1 MNMEYKNQ
9 IAQIAALFS
18 NLSATSKTSK
28 KLELLKAQSD
38 NQTLKELALAAYGE
52 DKYFVTLDQIPEDV
66 IAKAGDGTS
75 TESYLALLSQL
86 KTREISGNEA
96 IEAVCRHC
104 ADCMDATLLL
114 AALDHSFNCGV
125 SKGLISKV
133 WPDLFSKFGVA
144 LAEKYDDK
152 TSKAVNFA
160 TQNWLASRKLDGVR
174 CICTKINGEV
184 HFYARSGKEFFT
196 LSVLREAIENMA
208 ADNFVL
214 DGECCIVDENG
225 DEDFI
230 SIVSEI
236 KRKNWTIENPCY
248 QVFDCLTPEEFYTH
262 EGDICHS
269 VRMLREAAVEIKNG
283 VAHTAFVE
291 QHELRSEDDFN
302 YWIEQAAANGWEGI
316 MIRKNIG
323 YEGKRSKNML
333 KCKKFQDAEFTVLG
347 CENDTMRFVEDGR
360 QVEKTA
366 LARILIEYKGNTVSV
381 GGGFSKAQRLYYADH
396 HDELIGK
403 TVTVKYF
410 QESVNA
416 DGQYSLRFPTVKYI
430 YEDGRDC

>member
-1 MNMEYKNQ
+1 MEYKQ
-9 IAQIAALFS
+9 EIAQIVNLFFE
-18 NLSATSKTSK
+18 LSETSKTSK
-28 KLELLKAQSD
+28 KTELLMTQSD
-38 NQTLKELALAAYGE
+38 NQTLKELALATYGD
-52 DKYFVTLDQIPEDV
+52 DKYFISLDQIPQNIQEQ
-66 IAKAGDGTS
+66 AGNGES
-75 TESYLALLSQL
+75 TESYLFLLDQL
-86 KTREISGNEA
+86 KNREISGNEA

-104 ADCMDATLLL
+104 ANCMDAPLLL

-144 LAEKYDDK
+144 LAEKYDEK
-152 TSKAVNFA
+152 TSKAVDFV

-248 QVFDCLTPEEFYTH
+248 QVFDCLTPEEFYSH
-262 EGDICHS
+262 EGDTCHS
-269 VRMLREAAVEIKNG
+269 VRMLRDAAVEIKNG

-291 QHELRSEDDFN
+291 QHELRSTADFN

-347 CENDTMRFVEDGR
+347 CENDTMRFVENGR

-403 TVTVKYF
+403 IVTVKYF

-416 DGQYSLRFPTVKYI
+416 DGQYSLRFPTVKCI
-430 YEDGRDC
+430 YDGDRDI

>member
-1 MNMEYKNQ
+1 MTYKEQVNQ
-9 IAQIAALFS
+9 VINCIETLKG
-18 NLSATSKTSK
+18 TSKSSK
-28 KLELLKAQSD
+28 KLAILSEMKD
-38 NQTLKELALAAYGE
+38 NSVMKELARRTYGE
-52 DKYFVTLDQIPEDV
+52 DKYFVTMDQVLQFDSEANITEDGDYTQILDQ
-66 IAKAGDGTS
+66 
-75 TESYLALLSQL
+75 LR
-86 KTREISGNEA
+86 TRELSGNSA
-96 IEAVCRHC
+96 IVTVSDYIH
-104 ADCMDATLLL
+104 DNFDGKLL
-114 AALDHSFNCGV
+114 AIALDHDFGCGV
-125 SKGLISKV
+125 SKGTISKV
-133 WPDLFSKFGVA
+133 WPDLFSTFGVA

-152 TSKAVNFA
+152 TSKAVNFE

-184 HFYARSGKEFFT
+184 HFYARSGKEFWT
-196 LSVLREAIENMA
+196 LSVLRESIENMK

-236 KRKNWTIENPCY
+236 KRKNWTIANPCY
-248 QVFDCLTPEEFYTH
+248 QVFDCLTVEEFNSH
-262 EGDICHS
+262 EGTVCHS
-269 VRMLREAAVEIKNG
+269 DRMLREAAEELRSG
-283 VAHTAFVE
+283 VTHTTVVE
-291 QHELRSEDDFN
+291 QHELRNTDDFN
-302 YWIEQAAANGWEGI
+302 YWVEQAAANGWEGI

-333 KCKKFQDAEFTVLG
+333 KVKKFQDAEFTVLD
-347 CENDTMRFVEDGR
+347 CENDTMRFIENGA

-366 LARILIEYKGNTVSV
+366 LARIIIEYKGNQVSV
-381 GGGFSKAQRLYYADH
+381 GGGFSKDERLYYADR

-416 DGQYSLRFPTVKYI
+416 DGKYSLRFPTVKYI
-430 YEDGRDC
+430 YKDGRDC

>member
-1 MNMEYKNQ
+1 MEYKNQ
-9 IAQIAALFS
+9 IAQITSLFVELT
-18 NLSATSKTSK
+18 NTSKTSK
-28 KLELLKAQSD
+28 KLELLKAQAG
-38 NQTLKELALAAYGE
+38 NETLKALALAAYGE
-52 DKYFVTLDQIPEDV
+52 DKYFISLDQIPQLV
-66 IAKAGDGTS
+66 QLKAGRGDS
-75 TESYLALLSQL
+75 TESYLTLLDQL
-86 KTREISGNEA
+86 KTREISGGDA
-96 IEAVCRHC
+96 LMAVVDHIVKC
-104 ADCMDATLLL
+104 ADAPLLL

-144 LAEKYDDK
+144 LAEKYDEK
-152 TSKAVNFA
+152 TSKAVNFT

-196 LSVLREAIENMA
+196 LSVLRESIENMK

-214 DGECCIVDENG
+214 DGECCIVDANG

-248 QVFDCLTPEEFYTH
+248 QVFDCLTPEEFYSH
-262 EGDICHS
+262 EGGTCHS
-269 VRMLREAAVEIKNG
+269 VRMLREAAGAIKSG
-283 VAHTAFVE
+283 GAHTTFVE

-302 YWIEQAAANGWEGI
+302 YWIEEAAKNGWEGI

-396 HDELIGK
+396 HDEIIGK

-430 YEDGRDC
+430 YTDGRDC

>member
-1 MNMEYKNQ
+1 MEYKQ
-9 IAQIAALFS
+9 EIAQIVNLFFE
-18 NLSATSKTSK
+18 LSETSKTSK
-28 KLELLKAQSD
+28 KTELLMTQSD
-38 NQTLKELALAAYGE
+38 NQTLKELALATYGD
-52 DKYFVTLDQIPEDV
+52 DKYFISLDQIPQNIQEQ
-66 IAKAGDGTS
+66 AGNGES
-75 TESYLALLSQL
+75 TESYLFLLDQL
-86 KTREISGNEA
+86 KNREISGNDA
-96 IEAVCRHC
+96 LEAVIEHCKNC
-104 ADCMDATLLL
+104 ADAPLLL

-144 LAEKYDDK
+144 LANKYDKK
-152 TSKAVNFA
+152 TAKGVDFESGI
-160 TQNWLASRKLDGVR
+160 WLESRKLDGVR
-174 CICTKINGEV
+174 CICKKINGEV
-184 HFYARSGKEFFT
+184 RFFARSGKEFFT
-196 LSVLREAIENMA
+196 LSVLRESIEKME

-214 DGECCIVDENG
+214 DGECCIVDEYG

-248 QVFDCLTPEEFYTH
+248 QVFDCLTPEEFATKQ
-262 EGDICHS
+262 GKDPHS
-269 VRMLREAAVEIKNG
+269 VRSNRPAAVEVKNG
-283 VAHTAFVE
+283 VEHTKWVE
-291 QHELRSEDDFN
+291 QHRLNSVEDFN
-302 YWIEQAAANGWEGI
+302 YWVDEAAKNGWEGI
-316 MIRKNIG
+316 MIRKDIG
-323 YEGKRSKNML
+323 YEGKRSNNML

-347 CENDTMRFVEDGR
+347 CENDTMRFVENGR

-403 TVTVKYF
+403 IVTVKYF

-416 DGQYSLRFPTVKYI
+416 DGQYSLRFPTVKCI
-430 YEDGRDC
+430 YDGDRDI

>member
-1 MNMEYKNQ
+1 MEYKNQ
-9 IAQIAALFS
+9 IAQITSLFVELS
-18 NLSATSKTSK
+18 NTSKTSK
-28 KLELLKAQSD
+28 KLELLKDQAG
-38 NQTLKELALAAYGE
+38 NETLKALALAAYGE
-52 DKYFVTLDQIPEDV
+52 DKYFVTLDQIPENV
-66 IAKAGDGTS
+66 IVKAGDGTS

-86 KTREISGNEA
+86 KTREISGNDA
-96 IEAVCRHC
+96 LEAVCAHIVNC
-104 ADCMDATLLL
+104 ADAPLLL

-133 WPDLFSKFGVA
+133 WPDLFSKFSVA
-144 LAEKYDDK
+144 LAEKYDEK
-152 TSKAVNFA
+152 TSKAVNFT
-160 TQNWLASRKLDGVR
+160 TQNWRASRKLDGVR
-174 CICTKINGEV
+174 CTCTKINGEV

-196 LSVLREAIENMA
+196 LSVLRESIENMK

-214 DGECCIVDENG
+214 DGECCIVDANG

-248 QVFDCLTPEEFYTH
+248 QVFDCLTPEEFYSHQGTV
-262 EGDICHS
+262 IHS
-269 VRMLREAAVEIKNG
+269 DRMLRDAAQEIAAG
-283 VAHTAFVE
+283 VPNTTLVE
-291 QHELRSEDDFN
+291 QHDLHNEEEFN

-381 GGGFSKAQRLYYADH
+381 GGGFSKAQRLHYADH

-430 YEDGRDC
+430 YEDERDC